1 MTTMSS
7 GSTATDPPKRT
18 PCIDAGASVTY
29 DTQSTCL
36 FRTKE
41 GSLVYMGDR
50 WSMSD
55 LADSRYV
62 WLPAEFSDGK
72 LKIRWEGSWKPE

>member
-1 MTTMSS
+1 
-7 GSTATDPPKRT
+7 
-18 PCIDAGASVTY
+18 
-29 DTQSTCL
+29 
-36 FRTKE
+36 
-41 GSLVYMGDR
+41 MGDR
-50 WSMSD
+50 WRMSD